1 MNTISPIELRKKID
15 AHHVMLID
23 VREPED
29 YKTESIEGAYLLP
42 FSSHISDDL
51 IPKTD
56 KEIVFFCQIGKR
68 SAKVCELVLSKDPTR
83 VIYSLEGG
91 INAWKQSGFA
101 TRNAHTGVIALDRQ
115 IRIAAGFFVFL
126 GVTLGAFVHSAYYLI
141 PGFVGA
147 GLMFS
152 GITNWCGLAKILLKM
167 PWNKKK
173 S

>member
-1 MNTISPIELRKKID
+1 MNTISPIELTKKMD
-15 AHHVMLID
+15 AHRVMLID
-23 VREPED
+23 VREADD
-29 YKTESIEGAYLLP
+29 YKAESIEGAYLLP

-51 IPKTD
+51 VPKTD
-56 KEIVFFCQIGKR
+56 KAIVFFCQIGKR
-68 SAKVCELVLSKDPTR
+68 SAKVCELVLSQDPTR
-83 VIYSLEGG
+83 ASYSLEGG

-101 TRNAHTGVIALDRQ
+101 TRNMHTSVISLDRQ
-115 IRIAAGFFVFL
+115 IRIAAGLFVFL
-126 GVTLGAFVHSAYYLI
+126 GVMLGVFVHSAYYLV